1 MSIEFYKKQLS
12 LLIGGKVTSVVQDNE
27 GEFFGL
33 TIETKK
39 KDQILWLLSDDEGNS
54 PGSFEI
60 QELVKS

>member
-12 LLIGGKVTSVVQDNE
+12 PLIGGKITSVVQDNE

-33 TIETKK
+33 NISMKEKEF
-39 KDQILWLLSDDEGNS
+39 IVWLLSDDEGNS

-60 QELVKS
+60 QEMVKS